1 MSQKKAL
8 KIEGPIRPAH
18 LEHGPR
24 IDITRLEKDII
35 ELGSIGKRPSD
46 GGVYRMAFSDADVQ
60 ARKWLLGKIEG
71 IGLKASMD
79 YALNVFGLD
88 DRAGTRS
95 SYLIGS
101 HLDSVP
107 CAGVLDGALGV
118 MVALECVRVIKEQ
131 QIELKENLEL
141 VATSDEEGRFGGML
155 GSQAICGELSLD
167 YLEHVV
173 DVQGNSLVAC
183 LEKHDLQM
191 YDLIKAR
198 RHREYMSG
206 FLELH
211 IEQGP
216 VLERSNKDIGIVED
230 ISGVFKWRVQL
241 IGEPNH
247 SGTTP
252 MDMRK
257 DSFQGLCEFAGEIE
271 RILEEN
277 GSDDARATI
286 GKVQLYPGSPHV
298 IPGQTEFFLVGRDFD
313 DGKMLELEN
322 AFRKALSAI
331 SRRRGL
337 MFEYEVVSRLEPT
350 HCQPGIVTEIEEV
363 AESMNLNYMRMK
375 SGAGH
380 DAQIF
385 GKYMPM
391 GMIFIP
397 SLHGISHSPQEWSSL
412 EHIEMGANLLLRT
425 ILKKLQQ

>member
-1 MSQKKAL
+1 MSQKEL
-8 KIEGPIRPAH
+8 KIEHPLRPTN
-18 LEHGPR
+18 LEVDGPR
-24 IDITRLEKDII
+24 IDINRLESDII
-35 ELGSIGKRPSD
+35 ELGSIGKNTED
-46 GGVYRMAFSDADVQ
+46 GGVYRMAFSDADVE
-60 ARKWLLGKIEG
+60 ARKWLLEKIENT
-71 IGLKASMD
+71 GLKASMD
-79 YALNVFGLD
+79 FALNVFGLD
-88 DRAGTRS
+88 DRAGTKS
-95 SYLIGS
+95 SFLLGS

-118 MVALECVRVIKEQ
+118 MVALECMRVIKEHD
-131 QIELKENLEL
+131 IELKENLEL

-155 GSQAICGELSLD
+155 GSQSICGELSLD

-173 DVQGNSLVAC
+173 DVQGTSLVSC
-183 LEKHDLQM
+183 LEKHNLHIH
-191 YDLIKAR
+191 DLIKAR

-216 VLERSNKDIGIVED
+216 VLERNGKDIGIVED
-230 ISGVFKWRVQL
+230 ISGMFKWRVQL

-252 MDMRK
+252 MTMRK

-286 GKVQLYPGSPHV
+286 GKVHLYPGSPHV
-298 IPGQTEFFLVGRDFD
+298 IPGQTEFFLVGRDFED
-313 DGKMLELEN
+313 EKMLDLEN

-337 MFEYEVVSRLEPT
+337 MFEYETISRLEPT
-350 HCQPGIVTEIEEV
+350 HCDHKVVGEIENV
-363 AESMNLNYMRMK
+363 AKDMDLNYLRVK

-397 SLHGISHSPQEWSSL
+397 SLHGVSHSPQEWSSL

-425 ILKKLQQ
+425 VLQKLRK